1 MDGQSAGQV
10 DSSSSG
16 LQPSDSNSTLHELT
30 DRHSVEEVI
39 KSCLRT
45 KPLLEVIASGRRCS
59 GRILARKREQQ
70 DAVLEVVFA
79 TDHAFVDEACSLRF
93 ELYGVLFVLTGRV
106 HSIEESVAACTP
118 LRLFCLDRRVVARQ
132 RLAPGRAELVWSWSE
147 AGELHVASGA
157 VRDLS
162 PGGVGVISDD
172 EHAPIPNTTF
182 AATIRVG
189 DQMIPCLA
197 KTQRL
202 AAGAGQTVGVTLWP
216 ASGANTLN
224 QAYLNERHPR
234 LVPRRFVDQLELR
247 ALMEESGYLALRS
260 QGSKFA
266 AWHQYQPAGILSC
279 DMVYRAADGKILG
292 HVSATQIYRRTW
304 LWHQLASLPGHAESG
319 ESRLHL
325 YAMGASVPT
334 VYHGRG
340 VRALAYFNPKRRWH
354 QVFFQ
359 SFVSWLNDPSAV
371 TICYFDRFE
380 RELAPEPFE
389 APGCEVRSASSA
401 SELMRIAALVRSQL
415 DETVADAFDI
425 HPGELQHLTVERGN
439 RGREVLTLYENG
451 EIVGAGLCDLGDPNL
466 SLFNLF
472 NMGQIYL
479 RAGRRAPSPVAQRVL
494 VSKMRQLYAQ
504 RGVEHPLLV
513 APANTLDHA
522 VEPGTRCVES
532 MGCLVITDLGLRQF
546 ENFCRFHFGRRWRRN
561 ASAKQ
566 QETVH
571 E

>member
-1 MDGQSAGQV
+1 MHGFSAAQF
-10 DSSSSG
+10 DRNSSSAAAA
-16 LQPSDSNSTLHELT
+16 DSNSTLHELT
-30 DRHSVEEVI
+30 DPRSVEEVV
-39 KSCLRT
+39 KSCLHR
-45 KPLLEVIASGRRCS
+45 KPLLEVIAAGRRCS
-59 GRILARKREQQ
+59 ARILSRKRQQ
-70 DAVLEVVFA
+70 DGGVEVVFA

-93 ELYGVLFVLTGRV
+93 ELYGVMFVFTGRV
-106 HSIEESVAACTP
+106 RSIDETAAACSL

-132 RLAPGRAELVWSWSE
+132 RLVPGRAELVWSWSE

-157 VRDLS
+157 VRDLT

-172 EHAPIPNTTF
+172 EHTRIPNTTF

-189 DQMIPCLA
+189 EVMIPCLA

-202 AAGAGQTVGVTLWP
+202 AAAVGQTVGVTLWP
-216 ASGANTLN
+216 ASGANTLIK
-224 QAYLNERHPR
+224 AYLNERHPR
-234 LVPRRFVDQLELR
+234 LVPRQLVDQVELR
-247 ALMEESGYLALRS
+247 SLMEESGYLALRT

-266 AWHQYQPAGILSC
+266 AWHQYQPEGILSC

-304 LWHQLASLPGHAESG
+304 LWHQFASLPGHAESG

-334 VYHGRG
+334 VYHGSG

-354 QVFFQ
+354 QLFFQ

-371 TICYFDRFE
+371 TICYLDRFE
-380 RELAPEPFE
+380 RDSPAEKFE

-401 SELMRIAALVRSQL
+401 SELMQVAALVRAQL
-415 DETVADAFDI
+415 PETVADAFDI
-425 HPGELQHLTVERGN
+425 HPGELRRLTVEHGH
-439 RGREVLTLYENG
+439 RGREVLTLYEG
-451 EIVGAGLCDLGDPNL
+451 DQIVGAGLCDLGDPNL

-479 RAGRRAPSPVAQRVL
+479 RSGRRAPSLAAQRML
-494 VSKMRQLYAQ
+494 LSRMRQLYVD
-504 RGVEHPLLV
+504 RGVDHPLMV

-522 VEPGTRCVES
+522 AEPDTRCVES

-546 ENFCRFHFGRRWRRN
+546 ENFCRFHFGRRWRRH